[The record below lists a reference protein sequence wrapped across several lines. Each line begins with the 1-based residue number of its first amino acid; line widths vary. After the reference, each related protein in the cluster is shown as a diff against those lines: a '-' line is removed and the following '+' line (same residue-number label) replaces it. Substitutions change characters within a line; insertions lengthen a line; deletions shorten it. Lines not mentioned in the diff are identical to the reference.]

1 MTYNMEDNIPT
12 FIRTQ
17 GWLRVETSFIIRLKS
32 RDKGIISLSKPQPRT
47 GHQFTA
53 VEGNVDTSG
62 NSQEE

>member
-17 GWLRVETSFIIRLKS
+17 GWLRVEISFIIRLKS
-32 RDKGIISLSKPQPRT
+32 RDKGIISLRT
-47 GHQFTA
+47 GQQFTA
-53 VEGNVDTSG
+53 VEGNVDTLG